1 MSRPTTPFEPSGYYH
16 VWTHANG
23 TENIFREDENYS
35 FFLSKYS
42 FHLSPVV
49 KTFAYCLMPNHIHLL
64 IQVRENPALSASK
77 AFSNL
82 LNSYCQS
89 YNKKYHRKGSLF
101 MSNLKRKKIDTDS
114 YFTRCITYIHQ
125 NPAHH
130 GFVKDFT
137 KWKHSSWKTIF
148 SEKQTH
154 LEREKVLEWFGGRE
168 AMISNHKSS
177 IELEID
183 PLGEN

>member
-1 MSRPTTPFEPSGYYH
+1 MPRPTTPFEPGGFYH

-23 TENIFREDENYS
+23 IENIFREDENYY

-42 FHLSPVV
+42 FYLPPVV
-49 KTFAYCLMPNHIHLL
+49 KTFAYCLMPNHFHFL
-64 IQVRENPALSASK
+64 IQVKEDSELSTSK

-82 LNSYCQS
+82 LNFYCQS
-89 YNKKYHRKGSLF
+89 YNKKYQRKGSLF
-101 MSNLKRKKIDTDS
+101 MANLKRKKINSDS

-137 KWKHSSWKTIF
+137 NWKHSSWKAFF
-148 SEKQTH
+148 SEKQTL
-154 LEREKVLEWFGGRE
+154 LEREKVLEWFGGIE
-168 AMISNHKSS
+168 ALLADHRSTSK
-177 IELEID
+177 ID
-183 PLGEN
+183 FDPNEV